1 MSIDFQKEKE
11 RIELKNSQYVGSIGI
26 YMEYSEKIEDTSFK
40 YYFYN
45 GIEPEE
51 AINFTTAMFSSLIE
65 EQMNGQKSLNI
76 KRNLLKICNKEY
88 VFDIY
93 VSNDNTFLFD
103 WNPELDELE
112 AAQLLFYAAINLAQ
126 YIYIVRNRQSLFWEV
141 KL

>member
-126 YIYIVRNRQSLFWEV
+126 
-141 KL
+141 

>member
-112 AAQLLFYAAINLAQ
+112 VAQLLFYASINLAQ
-126 YIYIVRNRQSLFWEV
+126 
-141 KL
+141 

>member
-26 YMEYSEKIEDTSFK
+26 YMEYSEKIED
-40 YYFYN
+40 N

-112 AAQLLFYAAINLAQ
+112 AAQLLFYASINLAQ
-126 YIYIVRNRQSLFWEV
+126 
-141 KL
+141 

>member
-45 GIEPEE
+45 GIEPGE

-112 AAQLLFYAAINLAQ
+112 AAQLLFYASINLAQ
-126 YIYIVRNRQSLFWEV
+126 
-141 KL
+141 

>member
-45 GIEPEE
+45 GIELEE

-112 AAQLLFYAAINLAQ
+112 AAQLLFYASINLAQ
-126 YIYIVRNRQSLFWEV
+126 
-141 KL
+141 

>member
-93 VSNDNTFLFD
+93 VSNENTFLFD

-112 AAQLLFYAAINLAQ
+112 AAQLLFYASINLAQ
-126 YIYIVRNRQSLFWEV
+126 
-141 KL
+141 

>member
-1 MSIDFQKEKE
+1 MSIDFQRAKE
-11 RIELKNSQYVGSIGI
+11 RIKLKNSTYAGSIGI
-26 YMEYSEKIEDTSFK
+26 YMAFSEKIEDTSFK

-112 AAQLLFYAAINLAQ
+112 AAQLLFYASINLAQ
-126 YIYIVRNRQSLFWEV
+126 
-141 KL
+141 

>member
-51 AINFTTAMFSSLIE
+51 AINFTTATFSSLIE

-112 AAQLLFYAAINLAQ
+112 AAQLLFYASINLAQ
-126 YIYIVRNRQSLFWEV
+126 
-141 KL
+141 

>member
-65 EQMNGQKSLNI
+65 EQMNWQKSLNI

-112 AAQLLFYAAINLAQ
+112 AAQLLFYASINLAQ
-126 YIYIVRNRQSLFWEV
+126 
-141 KL
+141 

>member
-45 GIEPEE
+45 GVEPEE

-112 AAQLLFYAAINLAQ
+112 AAQLLFYASINLAQ
-126 YIYIVRNRQSLFWEV
+126 
-141 KL
+141 

>member
-112 AAQLLFYAAINLAQ
+112 AAQLLFYASIILAQ
-126 YIYIVRNRQSLFWEV
+126 
-141 KL
+141 

>member
-65 EQMNGQKSLNI
+65 EQMKKKKSLNI
-76 KRNLLKICNKEY
+76 KRNLVKICNKEY

-112 AAQLLFYAAINLAQ
+112 AAQLLFYASINLAQ
-126 YIYIVRNRQSLFWEV
+126 
-141 KL
+141 

>member
-103 WNPELDELE
+103 WNSELDELE
-112 AAQLLFYAAINLAQ
+112 AAQLLFYASINLAQ
-126 YIYIVRNRQSLFWEV
+126 
-141 KL
+141 

>member
-103 WNPELDELE
+103 WNPELDKLE
-112 AAQLLFYAAINLAQ
+112 AAQLLFYASINLAQ
-126 YIYIVRNRQSLFWEV
+126 
-141 KL
+141 

>member
-112 AAQLLFYAAINLAQ
+112 EAQLLFYASINLAQ
-126 YIYIVRNRQSLFWEV
+126 
-141 KL
+141 

>member
-112 AAQLLFYAAINLAQ
+112 AAQLLFYASINLAQ
-126 YIYIVRNRQSLFWEV
+126 
-141 KL
+141 

>member
-1 MSIDFQKEKE
+1 MSIDFQKDKD

-112 AAQLLFYAAINLAQ
+112 AAQLLFYASINLAQ
-126 YIYIVRNRQSLFWEV
+126 
-141 KL
+141 

>member
-88 VFDIY
+88 VFYIY

-103 WNPELDELE
+103 WNPELD
-112 AAQLLFYAAINLAQ
+112 
-126 YIYIVRNRQSLFWEV
+126 
-141 KL
+141 

>member
-112 AAQLLFYAAINLAQ
+112 AAQLVFYASINLAQ
-126 YIYIVRNRQSLFWEV
+126 
-141 KL
+141 

>member
-11 RIELKNSQYVGSIGI
+11 RIELKYVGSIGI

-112 AAQLLFYAAINLAQ
+112 AAQLLFYASINLAQ
-126 YIYIVRNRQSLFWEV
+126 
-141 KL
+141 

>member
-1 MSIDFQKEKE
+1 MSTDFQKEKE

-126 YIYIVRNRQSLFWEV
+126 
-141 KL
+141 

>member
-26 YMEYSEKIEDTSFK
+26 YMEYSEKIEDASFK

-112 AAQLLFYAAINLAQ
+112 AAQLLLYASINLAQ
-126 YIYIVRNRQSLFWEV
+126 
-141 KL
+141 

>member
-26 YMEYSEKIEDTSFK
+26 YMEYSEKIEDASFK
-40 YYFYN
+40 YFFYN

-112 AAQLLFYAAINLAQ
+112 AAQLLFYASINLAQ
-126 YIYIVRNRQSLFWEV
+126 
-141 KL
+141 

>member
-26 YMEYSEKIEDTSFK
+26 YMEFSEKIEDTSFK

-112 AAQLLFYAAINLAQ
+112 AAQLLFYASINLAQ
-126 YIYIVRNRQSLFWEV
+126 
-141 KL
+141 

>member
-45 GIEPEE
+45 VIEPDE

-112 AAQLLFYAAINLAQ
+112 AAQLLFYASINLAQ
-126 YIYIVRNRQSLFWEV
+126 
-141 KL
+141 

>member
-103 WNPELDELE
+103 WNPELDEVE
-112 AAQLLFYAAINLAQ
+112 AAQLLFYASINLAQ
-126 YIYIVRNRQSLFWEV
+126 
-141 KL
+141 

>member
-76 KRNLLKICNKEY
+76 KM
-88 VFDIY
+88 
-93 VSNDNTFLFD
+93 
-103 WNPELDELE
+103 
-112 AAQLLFYAAINLAQ
+112 
-126 YIYIVRNRQSLFWEV
+126 
-141 KL
+141 KLIKN

>member
-65 EQMNGQKSLNI
+65 EQMNGQKRLNI

-112 AAQLLFYAAINLAQ
+112 AAQLLFYASINLAQ
-126 YIYIVRNRQSLFWEV
+126 
-141 KL
+141 

>member
-1 MSIDFQKEKE
+1 MSIDFQRAKE
-11 RIELKNSQYVGSIGI
+11 RIKLKNSTYAGSIGI

-51 AINFTTAMFSSLIE
+51 AINLTTAMFSSLIE

-112 AAQLLFYAAINLAQ
+112 AAQLLFYASINLAQ
-126 YIYIVRNRQSLFWEV
+126 
-141 KL
+141 

>member
-45 GIEPEE
+45 GIKPEE

-126 YIYIVRNRQSLFWEV
+126 
-141 KL
+141 

>member
-11 RIELKNSQYVGSIGI
+11 RIELKNSQYVGSIGK

-112 AAQLLFYAAINLAQ
+112 AAQLLFYASINLAQ
-126 YIYIVRNRQSLFWEV
+126 
-141 KL
+141 

>member
-65 EQMNGQKSLNI
+65 EQMNRQKSLNI

-112 AAQLLFYAAINLAQ
+112 AAQLLFYASINLAQ
-126 YIYIVRNRQSLFWEV
+126 
-141 KL
+141 